1 MKHSI
6 IIFIICAVINCLSS
20 CKKCKVC
27 QCTKNGVQYEE
38 KNCAYG
44 GGSSNETLET
54 WEKYLKE
61 EKGYD
66 TVVCETE

>member
-1 MKHSI
+1 MKSKIVIFAISI
-6 IIFIICAVINCLSS
+6 LLFQS

-27 QCTKNGVQYEE
+27 ECTKDGIVYEE

-44 GGSSNETLET
+44 GGSSNNTLET
-54 WEKYLKE
+54 WERYIKE

-66 TVVCETE
+66 TVTCHTE